1 MFPESILVILW
12 ELNAN
17 GEIETNVWGE
27 VLFIVWEGSERELKV
42 VEEGIEIGVRRCEV
56 CRA

>member
-1 MFPESILVILW
+1 M
-12 ELNAN
+12 
-17 GEIETNVWGE
+17 ETNVWGE
-27 VLFIVWEGSERELKV
+27 VLVMVWEGSERELKV